1 MSSLFFTKD
10 GEHYVNN
17 TMELPSLISSLSL
30 NDTPSN
36 ITNFAAKINGQPTE
50 FVLGTFTNQ
59 NLVIATQ
66 FGKLSTL
73 YTITV
78 DQTENEVCPLEPVYS
93 VHPLFGAENDHAAAA
108 ARFIT
113 KELNIRKQ
121 LVIFLS
127 LKDYNKDTVLK
138 VVGAIKNYS
147 SDGSCKTG

>member
-1 MSSLFFTKD
+1 
-10 GEHYVNN
+10 
-17 TMELPSLISSLSL
+17 MELLPSLISSLSL

-36 ITNFAAKINGQPTE
+36 ITNFAAKINGHRTE

-59 NLVIATQ
+59 SLVIATQ
-66 FGKLSTL
+66 SGKLSSL
-73 YTITV
+73 YVVIV
-78 DQTENEVCPLEPVYS
+78 DQTENGVGSVEPIYS
-93 VHPLFGAENDHAAAA
+93 VRPLFGPENDHTAAA

-121 LVIFLS
+121 LVIFLN

-147 SDGSCKTG
+147 QDGSCKTSENQ